1 MKRCAC
7 ECQSK
12 KKTTAPNN
20 LATIRVLQKHF
31 ILPAMLSEGDV
42 GGGGGGGEGGGGGG
56 EGGEGQPEI
65 KHQYALSISV
75 THSCI
80 VPGSSA

>member
-1 MKRCAC
+1 MSVRA
-7 ECQSK
+7 

-42 GGGGGGGEGGGGGG
+42 EGGGEGGGGG
-56 EGGEGQPEI
+56 EGQPEVKV

-80 VPGSSA
+80 VPGSSDDND

>member
-1 MKRCAC
+1 MSVRA
-7 ECQSK
+7 

-42 GGGGGGGEGGGGGG
+42 EGGGGG
-56 EGGEGQPEI
+56 GGEGQPEI
-65 KHQYALSISV
+65 KHQYSLSISV

-80 VPGSSA
+80 VPGSSDDND